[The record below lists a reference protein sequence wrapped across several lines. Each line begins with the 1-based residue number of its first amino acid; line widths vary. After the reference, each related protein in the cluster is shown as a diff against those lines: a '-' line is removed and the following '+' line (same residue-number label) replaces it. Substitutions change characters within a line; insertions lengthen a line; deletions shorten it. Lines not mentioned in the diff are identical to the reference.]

1 MGVSAALGGL
11 GWILLAIAASDFRR
25 SFGASEVGAIRLVAL
40 PIALVFVI
48 VTVVLPGNRTLL
60 HVAAA
65 VLLVALVGSALI
77 LRESVFVGSVGVL
90 FFGAWFFFYGRTA
103 W

>member
-1 MGVSAALGGL
+1 MGITAALGGL

-25 SFGASEVGAIRLVAL
+25 SFGASEVGAIRLAAL
-40 PIALVFVI
+40 PIALAFVL

-77 LRESVFVGSVGVL
+77 LRESVFVGSVGLL
-90 FFGAWFFFYGRTA
+90 FFGAWFFFYWRTA